1 MKKFPLRFLLPCLA
15 SVLVVAGL
23 MPRGNAAPIDREALV
38 ARHMVK
44 VNRLDPESP
53 LSVGNGDFAF
63 TVDATGLQSFEAL
76 YHDEGIPLETLSTW
90 AWHSFPNPA
99 GLKLADAM
107 KPQDFHGRKILYPSL
122 QSSPAGAYFRENPHP
137 IPLGQ
142 LSFVYEGHA
151 LAAEDV
157 SGIVQ
162 SLDLWTGVVRSEFKL
177 GGEPVRVETVA
188 AATGSVAGVR
198 VVSPLLKNGA
208 LAVRIRFPYSYQSG
222 TRNKPPL
229 EWNQPARHRTAL
241 VLDTTNLRRLE
252 RTLDGSR
259 YFVTLRTE
267 EPTAFAETAPHDFRL
282 SASGGDTLTLA
293 CAFTPE
299 ISAATDGVGAG
310 VVSFAEA
317 RASSAAGWKDYWTK
331 GAALDLAGSTDPRAA
346 ELERRVVL
354 SQYLVRVNYAGS
366 FPPSEDGLTNITWFG
381 KHNSEMYYWH
391 AAHFYAWGHPELIEK
406 GLAWYRKILPL
417 GKAEAAAQGF
427 DGVRWPKMAG
437 LDGRPSPGSIN
448 PFIIWNQPNPI
459 ALCELV
465 YRARPERA
473 TLEQY
478 GEVVFESAK
487 FLASFAQLDP
497 ATDRYVLGP
506 PIKNVSERAGE
517 NHTQN
522 PTFELAYWFYGLQ
535 VAQEWRARL
544 GLAPEPHWADV
555 LQRLAKLPVKDG
567 KYLEIETA
575 PDIYA
580 GRESLPTSMLMI
592 LGFMPKVA
600 PVETETVRRTF
611 AEVNRRNGV
620 ERWVSWALGQGALTA
635 TRLGETET
643 ALQILTSSAP
653 AARFLNN
660 GHVRRPKEPDGC
672 PAYLPVNASLLL
684 AVGQMAGGWE
694 GAPAGEAPGFP
705 HDGKWV
711 VRAEGFNR
719 LP

>member
-1 MKKFPLRFLLPCLA
+1 MKIFTLRFLFCLA
-15 SVLVVAGL
+15 AGSIGLTVV
-23 MPRGNAAPIDREALV
+23 AAPIDREAVV
-38 ARHMVK
+38 ARHTVR

-63 TVDATGLQSFEAL
+63 TVDATGLQSFESL

-107 KPQDFHGRKILYPSL
+107 APQEFHGRKILYPSK
-122 QSSPAGAYFRENPHP
+122 QNSPAGAYFRENPHP

-157 SGIVQ
+157 SEIAQ
-162 SLDLWTGVVRSEFKL
+162 TLDLWTGVVSSRFKIANR
-177 GGEPVRVETVA
+177 PVAVETVA
-188 AATGSVAGVR
+188 AAEHSVAGVR
-198 VVSPLLKNGA
+198 IESPLLATGA
-208 LAVRIRFPYSYQSG
+208 LEVRIRFPYSHQSG

-229 EWNQPARHRTAL
+229 VWDQPERHRTT
-241 VLDTTNLRRLE
+241 VVSETSRLRRLE
-252 RTLDGSR
+252 RALDDSR
-259 YFVTLRTE
+259 YFVTLRTG
-267 EPTAFAETAPHDFRL
+267 EPSVLREAAPHDFRL
-282 SASGGDTLTLA
+282 RTDGGGTLTLT
-293 CAFTPE
+293 CAFAPTAEESEHAP
-299 ISAATDGVGAG
+299 T
-310 VVSFAEA
+310 FAKA

-354 SQYLVRVNYAGS
+354 SRYLMRVNYAGN

-417 GKAEAAAQGF
+417 GKAVAAEQGF
-427 DGVRWPKMAG
+427 AGVRWPKMAG

-465 YRARPERA
+465 YRAKPERA
-473 TLEQY
+473 TLEKY
-478 GEVVFESAK
+478 ADVVFESAN

-497 ATDRYVLGP
+497 ATNRYVLGP
-506 PIKNVSERAGE
+506 PVKSSSERAGE
-517 NHTQN
+517 NRTQN
-522 PTFELAYWFYGLQ
+522 PTFELAYWYYGLE
-535 VAQEWRARL
+535 VAQQWRTRL
-544 GLAPEPHWADV
+544 GLAPEPHWTDV
-555 LQRLAKLPVKDG
+555 MGRLSKLPVREG
-567 KYLEIETA
+567 KYLEIETFPA
-575 PDIYA
+575 LYE
-580 GRESLPTSMLMI
+580 GKGSLPTSMLMI
-592 LGFMPKVA
+592 LGFMPQVA
-600 PVETETVRRTF
+600 TVDLETVRRTF
-611 AEVNRRNGV
+611 DEVNRRNGV
-620 ERWVSWALGQGALTA
+620 DHWVSWALGEGAMTA
-635 TRLGETET
+635 TRLGDAET
-643 ALQILTSSAP
+643 AVRILTNPTP
-653 AARFLNN
+653 AARFMNS

-672 PAYLPVNASLLL
+672 PAYLPVNASLLA
-684 AVGQMAGGWE
+684 AVGLMAGGWD

-705 HDGKWV
+705 RDGKWV